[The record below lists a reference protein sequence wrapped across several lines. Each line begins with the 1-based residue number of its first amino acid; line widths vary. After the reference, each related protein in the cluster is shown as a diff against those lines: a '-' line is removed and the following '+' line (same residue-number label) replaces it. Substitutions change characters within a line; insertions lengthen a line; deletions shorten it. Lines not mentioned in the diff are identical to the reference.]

1 VIHATLKIVG
11 KTLWN
16 KQMTD
21 NQYDLMI
28 LGAGP
33 AGITAALYGQR
44 LGLKTIVFGDIP
56 GGSTY
61 MIEHLANFPGFL
73 ETISGTQF
81 GTMAFQ
87 QAQNEGALFTLTRM
101 KRMRNEKDLF
111 IGIDADEKEFTATCA
126 VVATGRVPKRLA
138 VPNADIR
145 GVHFCSICDG
155 PLYRGKNA
163 TLAVV
168 GSDNVAGQHALSL
181 SRIADMVM
189 LICRS
194 DKLKMDAVHKNLIEK
209 QNNIELL
216 LNTEV
221 TGYRGPDVVES
232 IEVSPNMNKRREIEI
247 DGIFLAIGW
256 KPNTDMLNLKVQK
269 TPEGYLKTD
278 EKLMTSFPG
287 LFVAGD
293 VRDTDMWQVLTAC
306 ADGARAAKYA
316 AEFIETSKT
325 R

>member
-1 VIHATLKIVG
+1 
-11 KTLWN
+11 
-16 KQMTD
+16 
-21 NQYDLMI
+21 MI
-28 LGAGP
+28 FGAGP

-56 GGSTY
+56 GGSSY
-61 MIEHLANFPGFL
+61 MIEHLANFPGL
-73 ETISGTQF
+73 MEGTSGTQF

-87 QAQNEGALFTLTRM
+87 QAHKEGANFTLTRLESIS
-101 KRMRNEKDLF
+101 RNDNIF
-111 IGIDADEKEFTATCA
+111 IGVDVDGQEHTALSA
-126 VVATGRVPKRLA
+126 IAATGRVPKRLA
-138 VPNADIR
+138 VSNANMR

-168 GSDNVAGQHALSL
+168 GSDNTAAQHALTL
-181 SRIADMVM
+181 ARTADKVL

-194 DKLKMDAVHKNLIEK
+194 NSLQMDAVHEDQIKQ
-209 QNNIELL
+209 QNNITLMV
-216 LNTEV
+216 NTEV
-221 TGYRGPDVVES
+221 FGYSGQEFVES
-232 IEVSPNMNKRREIEI
+232 IEVAAKDKGRQDLAV

-256 KPNTDMLNLKVQK
+256 RPNISALKFEVQK
-269 TPEGYLKTD
+269 TAEGYLETN
-278 EKLMTSFPG
+278 EKLMTSLPG
-287 LFVAGD
+287 LFAAGD

-316 AEFIETSKT
+316 AEYLEKLI